1 MDHEIVCPHCGTHVP
16 LDAAPLVL
24 ASETPD
30 GASEAHAPE
39 IASSTELGAFNWL
52 TSVPDPILGPPRS
65 SASSSG
71 AEVIVEPPDTG
82 GGSVVVADLIAVELS
97 PSPAPEVNAEGEP
110 VKVPSRLDPP
120 PDAASRDEQDAS
132 ETSSGVVLVDSSGSV
147 ETTGVPTASPPP
159 SPTEDPLPSPAET
172 DSKTEPAA
180 VDFLSALI
188 QGDEPGPAAQ
198 TDAPTHASE
207 ALPSFDTTTGPALTT
222 APDLANEPPRNEAK
236 EEKEEK
242 EEEEEEEEEDEAPA
256 TSWPLVLLGSY
267 ASAMTLACIYLLWFA
282 PRASAPSSVNQF
294 ADVKTDRGGG
304 HVRDVA
310 PPIPESQITTVGK
323 PLRVGLLELTPLAV
337 KAGSTTLEHRTPDG
351 NRERSD
357 GGSGSLILRL
367 RLRNLSK
374 NDTFTPLE
382 RSFVRQPDQGM
393 PASYIELET
402 GGLLENYPLALDS
415 ERSIVG
421 QSFEPLGPNQSRDL
435 VIASDQGSLPLAQ
448 GPMIW
453 RLQLR
458 TGPNQT
464 ETIGVQFN
472 DSEIQ

>member
-30 GASEAHAPE
+30 DASEALAPE

-52 TSVPDPILGPPRS
+52 TSAPDPILGPPRS

-110 VKVPSRLDPP
+110 VEVRSGLDPLP
-120 PDAASRDEQDAS
+120 GAASRDEQDAPG
-132 ETSSGVVLVDSSGSV
+132 TSSGVVLVDSSGSV

-159 SPTEDPLPSPAET
+159 SPTEEPLPSPAET
-172 DSKTEPAA
+172 DPKTEPAA

-188 QGDEPGPAAQ
+188 QGDEPGPPIE
-198 TDAPTHASE
+198 TDAPTHANE
-207 ALPSFDTTTGPALTT
+207 ALPSFDMTTGPVLTT
-222 APDLANEPPRNEAK
+222 APSLANEPPRNEAK
-236 EEKEEK
+236 
-242 EEEEEEEEEDEAPA
+242 EEEEEEDEAPA

-282 PRASAPSSVNQF
+282 PRASAPSSANQF

-374 NDTFTPLE
+374 NDTFTPVE

-453 RLQLR
+453 RLQVR
-458 TGPNQT
+458 TGPDQT
-464 ETIGVQFN
+464 ETIGVRFN